1 MQSFQPP
8 RRVLMGPGPSDVSP
22 RVLAAMARPT
32 IGHLDPQFQALMEQI
47 KAALRRLFNA
57 PDHVCIPL
65 PAPGTAGMEAAIMN
79 LLEPG
84 DRAVIAVNGAFGGR
98 MVDMAGRAGATVA
111 TVEHE
116 WGQPVDPDRVAAAL
130 AEAPTKALAF
140 VHAETSTG
148 ARSDAAAL
156 CKLARQHGALSIVDC
171 VTSLGGI
178 AVDAAAWDADVLY
191 SATQKC
197 LSAPPGLSPVAFSRR
212 AQGAIAARKEKVRNW
227 LCDFNLL
234 MSYWGGEGVRTY
246 HHTAP
251 INALYGLHE
260 SLVALF
266 EEGQQAAFVRHA
278 REHEAL
284 AAGLEAAGLKLLV
297 DEAWRLPQLNAVL
310 VPEGVDEAA
319 TRAHVLKAWDLE
331 IGAGLGPLKGK
342 IWRIGLMGTSATT
355 WHVRLCLTALCEALK
370 AQGFDA
376 DAKAALAAARQ
387 KNGGLGAPGPL
398 PSSEANGPESSAA
411 ACS

>member
-8 RRVLMGPGPSDVSP
+8 RRILMGPGPSDVSP
-22 RVLAAMARPT
+22 RVLSALARPT
-32 IGHLDPQFQALMEQI
+32 IGHLDPEFQNLMEEI
-47 KAALRRLFNA
+47 KGALARLFNA
-57 PDHVCIPL
+57 PDHACVPL

-98 MVDMAGRAGATVA
+98 MADMADRAGAEVVTL
-111 TVEHE
+111 EFE
-116 WGQPVDPDRVAAAL
+116 WGKPVDPAVVEEALKAAPA
-130 AEAPTKALAF
+130 KVFAF

-148 ARSDAAAL
+148 VRSDAATL
-156 CKLARQHGALSIVDC
+156 CGLARKYGALSIVDC

-178 AVDAAAWDADVLY
+178 TVDVAAWDADAVY
-191 SATQKC
+191 SGTQKC
-197 LSAPPGLSPVAFSRR
+197 LSAPPGLSPIALSKR
-212 AQGAIAARKEKVRNW
+212 AQAAISGRKTKVRNW

-234 MSYWGGEGVRTY
+234 MSYWGGDGGRTY

-266 EEGQQAAFVRHA
+266 EEGQQAVLVRHA
-278 REHEAL
+278 RAHEAL
-284 AAGLEAAGLKLLV
+284 AAGIEAMGLSFLV
-297 DEAWRLPQLNAVL
+297 AEKDRLPQLNTVI

-319 TRAHVLKAWDLE
+319 VRGYVLAKWDLE

-342 IWRIGLMGTSATT
+342 VWRIGLMGASATP
-355 WHVRLCLTALCEALK
+355 WHVRVCLSALAEALD
-370 AQGFDA
+370 AQGFKADGKAAVAAA
-376 DAKAALAAARQ
+376 DAKLA
-387 KNGGLGAPGPL
+387 
-398 PSSEANGPESSAA
+398 
-411 ACS
+411 